1 MLEIILFLERK
12 LRKLPC
18 VILCGGKSSR
28 MGSNKALL
36 EFSHRP
42 LAQYMYEKMQK
53 IFAEIYLVAKDD
65 TPFKEF
71 SHQFIQERS
80 EIYAPL
86 IGIEASLQKLHQAF
100 FISVDTPFVSGE
112 MIEKMLE
119 SLGSEEI
126 LYAKSKE
133 RSHFLCGIYH
143 QSILPKAREMI
154 EKEDFKMSH
163 LISQVRSAY
172 VEFEDE
178 SAFDNLNTPNE
189 YQKAL
194 KRIEC
199 NG

>member
-53 IFAEIYLVAKDD
+53 IFAEAYLVAKGD
-65 TPFKEF
+65 TPFKGF
-71 SHQFIQERS
+71 SHQFIQE
-80 EIYAPL
+80 ENKIYAPL
-86 IGIEASLQKLHQAF
+86 IGIEASLQRLNQAF
-100 FISVDTPFVSGE
+100 FVSVDTPFISKEV
-112 MIEKMLE
+112 IEQMLE
-119 SLGSEEI
+119 RVGDEQI
-126 LYAKSKE
+126 LYAKSKQK
-133 RSHFLCGIYH
+133 SHFLCGIYH
-143 QSILPKAREMI
+143 QSILPIVKEMI
-154 EKEDFKMSH
+154 EKEDFKMSS
-163 LISQVRSAY
+163 LISQVKSAY
-172 VEFEDE
+172 IEFEDE
-178 SAFDNLNTPNE
+178 SIFDNLNTPNE

>member
-1 MLEIILFLERK
+1 MLEIILFLEKK

-36 EFSHRP
+36 SFSHRP
-42 LAQYMYEKMQK
+42 LIQYMYEKMQNF
-53 IFAEIYLVAKDD
+53 FAEVYLVAKDD
-65 TPFKEF
+65 TPFKGF
-71 SHQFIQERS
+71 SHSFIQEQSR
-80 EIYAPL
+80 IYAPL
-86 IGIEASLQKLHQAF
+86 IGIEAVLQKLEQVF
-100 FISVDTPFVSGE
+100 FISVDTPFITQE
-112 MIEKMLE
+112 IMEQMLR
-119 SLGSEEI
+119 SLKDEEI

-133 RSHFLCGIYH
+133 KSHFLCGIYH
-143 QSILPKAREMI
+143 QSILPKVREMI

-163 LISQVRSAY
+163 LISQVKSAY

-178 SAFDNLNTPNE
+178 SAFDNLNTPSE

-194 KRIEC
+194 ERIEC